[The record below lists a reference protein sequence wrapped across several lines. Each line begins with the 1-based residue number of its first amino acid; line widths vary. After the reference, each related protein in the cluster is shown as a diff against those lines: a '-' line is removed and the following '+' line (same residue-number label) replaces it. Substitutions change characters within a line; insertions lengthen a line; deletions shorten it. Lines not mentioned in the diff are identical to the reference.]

1 MAERNFPGKAM
12 WTGDCLYILRGMNSA
27 SVDLIY
33 LDPPFNSNAD
43 YAAPIGSQ
51 AAGAAFT
58 DTWTLSDLDVEWINL
73 IEARYPALNRALLAA
88 MTPSDKSYLVYMAAR
103 LLEMKRVL
111 KPNGSVYLHCDQTMA
126 HYLKVLMDAIFG
138 KRNFCNN
145 IAWSYRRWTS
155 AAHQFQRMHD
165 DILFYALPDATFN
178 EQSEDMNRKS
188 QYFREWRHSLG
199 DVFYIEQDI
208 KESDSRPETMSDVW
222 EISVLNSQA
231 KERVGY
237 PTQKPLALLDRIIRA
252 SSNEGDVVL
261 DPFCGCAT
269 TCVAADDLGARLDRH

>member
-73 IEARYPALNRALLAA
+73 IEARHPALNRALLAA

-111 KPNGSVYLHCDQTMA
+111 KPNGSVYLHCDQTMSA
-126 HYLKVLMDAIFG
+126 YLKIVMDAIFG
-138 KRNFCNN
+138 RRTFRNF
-145 IAWSYRRWTS
+145 IIWSYQRWTN
-155 AAHQFQRMHD
+155 AARRFQRMHD
-165 DILFYALPDATFN
+165 DILFYAFDGATFN
-178 EQSEDMNRKS
+178 LLTEPYSTKS
-188 QYFREWRHSLG
+188 KHKRARRSVLG
-199 DVFYIEQDI
+199 DDGQ
-208 KESDSRPETMSDVW
+208 T
-222 EISVLNSQA
+222 
-231 KERVGY
+231 
-237 PTQKPLALLDRIIRA
+237 
-252 SSNEGDVVL
+252 
-261 DPFCGCAT
+261 
-269 TCVAADDLGARLDRH
+269 